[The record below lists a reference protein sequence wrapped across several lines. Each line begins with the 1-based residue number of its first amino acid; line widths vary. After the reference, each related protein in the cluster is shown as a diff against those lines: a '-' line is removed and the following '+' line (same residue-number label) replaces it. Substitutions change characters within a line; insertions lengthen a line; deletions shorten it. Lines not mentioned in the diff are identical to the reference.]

1 MVLFKQG
8 FSMFFILFIASVM
21 ICFKLSVKSDCGKWM
36 EMGQVMATN
45 LTLTL
50 SLGWNMSCNNV
61 VTQTVTSFD
70 YSFSSKSMDFVEVKK
85 MLSVK
90 IISDIY
96 LQFQYNCP
104 TFTFLIVNKLYTQ
117 NSHDLLFP
125 VVQKFM

>member
-1 MVLFKQG
+1 
-8 FSMFFILFIASVM
+8 
-21 ICFKLSVKSDCGKWM
+21 M

-50 SLGWNMSCNNV
+50 SLGWNMSCNV

>member
-1 MVLFKQG
+1 
-8 FSMFFILFIASVM
+8 
-21 ICFKLSVKSDCGKWM
+21 M

-117 NSHDLLFP
+117 NSHDLPFP

>member
-1 MVLFKQG
+1 
-8 FSMFFILFIASVM
+8 
-21 ICFKLSVKSDCGKWM
+21 
-36 EMGQVMATN
+36 
-45 LTLTL
+45 
-50 SLGWNMSCNNV
+50 MSCNNV

>member
-1 MVLFKQG
+1 
-8 FSMFFILFIASVM
+8 
-21 ICFKLSVKSDCGKWM
+21 M

-104 TFTFLIVNKLYTQ
+104 TFTFLIANKLYTQ

>member
-1 MVLFKQG
+1 
-8 FSMFFILFIASVM
+8 
-21 ICFKLSVKSDCGKWM
+21 M
-36 EMGQVMATN
+36 EMGQVIATN

>member
-1 MVLFKQG
+1 
-8 FSMFFILFIASVM
+8 
-21 ICFKLSVKSDCGKWM
+21 M